1 MDAASTFV
9 PETGTGMTRILGDC
23 EQLGR
28 VTGDRSSSALRRL
41 ETVIGEELAG
51 RLVGALA
58 GGRRSR
64 GFPF

>member
-9 PETGTGMTRILGDC
+9 AATGTGMTKILGDC

-28 VTGDRSSSALRRL
+28 VTGDGSSSALRRL
-41 ETVIGEELAG
+41 ETAIGEELAG

-58 GGRRSR
+58 GRRSR
-64 GFPF
+64 GVRS